1 MEDNDYSKEKEY
13 DWDKFY
19 QRGEK
24 IIKLAW
30 IGVIGMVLV
39 LALLTHYR
47 IL

>member
-1 MEDNDYSKEKEY
+1 MEDNNYNNEY
-13 DWDKFY
+13 DWDRFY

-24 IIKLAW
+24 IIKIAW
-30 IGVIGMVLV
+30 IVVIGMVLV